1 MPKLDKLIRELCS
14 DGVKVFRLEE
24 IAHYAKTRIDCK
36 TINEDN
42 YVGVENLLQNK
53 AGKTKATSVPT
64 TGMVIAYQKNDILI
78 GNIRPYLRK
87 VWLADCEGG
96 TNGDVLT
103 VQIEDTEKVI
113 PQFLYYVLSSEKF
126 FLYDIQNSKG
136 AKMPRGSKDAVMKF
150 EVPLPH
156 LDVQRE
162 IVRMLDSY
170 TESVVELQRQLT
182 AELTARKTQYAYYRD
197 KLLQYKM
204 PTKEYEVGEICEV
217 SAGGDVPKEHFS
229 KEKSEQYKVPVISNG
244 CGINAFYGYTDA
256 ARVDK
261 PAVTVAARG
270 TIGYAEYRDYP
281 YFPIIRLITLIPR
294 DDKQLNAKY
303 LYYSLEGRHYKVP
316 TSGIP
321 QLTVPVIK
329 KEKVSIPPLDV
340 QNRIVNV
347 LDNFEKICSD
357 LNIGLPAEIEAR
369 QKQYEY
375 YRDKLLTFAEN
386 GNTILSRAEQSRAER
401 LSWLDVLKGIGII
414 LVVIGHVYSNRTVFN
429 WLYSFH
435 MPLFFLAAG
444 WVYKE
449 KSVLTDI
456 KRRIQTIVV
465 PYFSFGLL
473 VLLYWQVIERRF
485 RNSDMSFMDSLLGLF
500 SGCYDNLD
508 FNVHLWF
515 LPCFFVT
522 VALFNILVNLGG
534 KKIAYIVSALMSLIY
549 VVLPMPELFWGLN
562 RVFKYIGFYALGV
575 ALAGQIKAGQVAERK
590 ITSGGIAI
598 ILIVLNFI
606 LAFYGLTRGLMWFVT
621 AIIGVVGVGLM
632 AMLINQN
639 RLLQYLGRISLMV
652 LCIHGPV
659 YRIVVKIVSIPLHMS
674 TDVVREN
681 LLLALIVVAIT
692 LAICSIAYEVI
703 IRIAPWM
710 VGKRHNKA
718 KKMSICG

>member
-1 MPKLDKLIRELCS
+1 M
-14 DGVKVFRLEE
+14 
-24 IAHYAKTRIDCK
+24 
-36 TINEDN
+36 
-42 YVGVENLLQNK
+42 
-53 AGKTKATSVPT
+53 
-64 TGMVIAYQKNDILI
+64 
-78 GNIRPYLRK
+78 
-87 VWLADCEGG
+87 
-96 TNGDVLT
+96 
-103 VQIEDTEKVI
+103 
-113 PQFLYYVLSSEKF
+113 
-126 FLYDIQNSKG
+126 
-136 AKMPRGSKDAVMKF
+136 
-150 EVPLPH
+150 
-156 LDVQRE
+156 
-162 IVRMLDSY
+162 
-170 TESVVELQRQLT
+170 
-182 AELTARKTQYAYYRD
+182 
-197 KLLQYKM
+197 
-204 PTKEYEVGEICEV
+204 
-217 SAGGDVPKEHFS
+217 
-229 KEKSEQYKVPVISNG
+229 
-244 CGINAFYGYTDA
+244 
-256 ARVDK
+256 
-261 PAVTVAARG
+261 
-270 TIGYAEYRDYP
+270 
-281 YFPIIRLITLIPR
+281 
-294 DDKQLNAKY
+294 
-303 LYYSLEGRHYKVP
+303 
-316 TSGIP
+316 
-321 QLTVPVIK
+321 
-329 KEKVSIPPLDV
+329 
-340 QNRIVNV
+340 
-347 LDNFEKICSD
+347 
-357 LNIGLPAEIEAR
+357 
-369 QKQYEY
+369 
-375 YRDKLLTFAEN
+375 
-386 GNTILSRAEQSRAER
+386 
-401 LSWLDVLKGIGII
+401 
-414 LVVIGHVYSNRTVFN
+414 
-429 WLYSFH
+429 
-435 MPLFFLAAG
+435 
-444 WVYKE
+444 YKE

-575 ALAGQIKAGQVAERK
+575 ALAGQIKAGKVAERK